1 MKRLTTTYSDH
12 NDLLGALRKCL
23 EKAGWTIHYFGLM
36 APTTW
41 TTNEVIR
48 NDDYTSTPVTV
59 TDVDRRLGMWMSA
72 SKSGAYVVFRSIDGC
87 ILDRETYYKHS
98 VYAQRGVVARV
109 AEGFDPDK
117 SYFGQPGLRPTQKCL
132 LESGL
137 GGKLDVFFSG
147 DAFIATTTFDS
158 NRYSSMSFGTLPVY
172 VPGSGGKY
180 LCSTHSWEQHYL
192 SPLFSEYSPAAV
204 YQYSFDTLVGWDSG
218 NLTRSEVL
226 FYLYADLDFPS
237 NFYASSFGGMGNL
250 ARCRETAGGFPALAP
265 VRTFVK
271 WNGKHSPFAEFDDLF
286 VANFELIEP
295 GREFQIGQSRYVG
308 FPYFRKSTAS
318 AGAVGNLGY
327 VVRLDDE

>member
-1 MKRLTTTYSDH
+1 MKRITTTYYDH

-48 NDDYTSTPVTV
+48 EDDYTSTPVTV

-98 VYAQRGVVARV
+98 LYAQRGVVARV

-137 GGKLDVFFSG
+137 GGKLDVFFEG
-147 DAFIATTTFDS
+147 DVFIATTTYES
-158 NRYSSMSFGTLPVY
+158 NRYSSMTFGRLPVH
-172 VPGSGGKY
+172 VPGSGGKF
-180 LCSTHSWEQHYL
+180 LSSTHAFEEAYTSA
-192 SPLFSEYSPAAV
+192 LFADYAPTSV
-204 YQYSFDTLVGWDSG
+204 YQYSFSDLVGWDSG
-218 NLTRSEVL
+218 YITRSETL
-226 FYLYADLDFPS
+226 FYIYADVDFPT
-237 NFYASSFGGMGNL
+237 NAYLGSFGSIGNL
-250 ARCRETAGGFPALAP
+250 ARCRETVAGFPALVP
-265 VRTFVK
+265 IRTFVK
-271 WNGKHSPFAEFDDLF
+271 WREKHSPFSEFNDLF
-286 VANFELIEP
+286 VTNFEQIEP
-295 GREFQIGQSRYVG
+295 GSEFKIGQSRYVG
-308 FPYFRKSTAS
+308 FPFYNKSSAS
-318 AGAVGNLGY
+318 RGATGNTGY
-327 VVRLDDE
+327 LVRLDDE